1 MMNTKSVGVL
11 IKTHRLDNN
20 LTQAQLAELVDINTT
35 YLGRLESGEREGSID
50 VILRIAT
57 ALGITP
63 AYEIFA
69 PLVPDVKPAQQD
81 ILDLADLPIEDRN
94 FIKRQVELIR
104 LEAKMKN
111 LSKKEKE
118 KMAKL
123 RRETDDLIDQDDRE
137 NGFLIDY
144 DGQKHRDV
152 TNKDGNKSL
161 KEIKKC

>member
-20 LTQAQLAELVDINTT
+20 LTQAKLAELVDINTT

-94 FIKRQVELIR
+94 SIKRQVELIR

-111 LSKKEKE
+111 LSKKDEE
-118 KMAKL
+118 KMERS
-123 RRETDDLIDQDDRE
+123 RRHAHEVIERKDRE
-137 NGFLIDY
+137 YGFLVDNGNE
-144 DGQKHRDV
+144 DNDDTTEK
-152 TNKDGNKSL
+152 TANKSL
-161 KEIKKC
+161 KETKQR